1 MVFVNIL
8 LPVFLITASG
18 FFVARLTTIKS
29 SGIVKVVFYVLSP
42 CLIFHSLYSQQVSE
56 QAIIK
61 LIVFVVLLHSIL
73 FVIGF
78 GLFRLL
84 HWDNDSRIA
93 GTLAL
98 FLNNSGNY
106 GLPVLL
112 FAFGEAGFQ
121 FGVLYVVVHAAMQ
134 VVIGVAI
141 ASWKEGMKIGKLL
154 LKIVSV
160 PWLYALIIALAL
172 RATGT
177 TLPDSIIAPIEM
189 LAQAAIPVMLMLL
202 GIQLAELK
210 IKAVL
215 PRASLVSALKLALP
229 PFLAWGLTYVL
240 GIDGLLRSVLIIE
253 GSTSAAVNALLLSLQ
268 YNRRPDLTA
277 SILFITTVGS
287 LVTMT
292 VLLTLLS

>member
-8 LPVFLITASG
+8 LPVLLMAASG
-18 FFVARLTTIKS
+18 FLVARFTFVKS
-29 SGIVKVVFYVLSP
+29 DGIVKIVFYVLSP

-56 QAIIK
+56 QAIVK
-61 LIVFVVLLHSIL
+61 LITFVVLLHGIL
-73 FVIGF
+73 FIIGLV
-78 GLFRLL
+78 LFKLL

-121 FGVLYVVVHAAMQ
+121 FGVLYVVVHAALQ
-134 VVIGVAI
+134 AVIGVAI
-141 ASWKEGMKIGKLL
+141 ASWKEGMRPWKLL
-154 LKIVSV
+154 RNIVSV

-177 TLPDSIIAPIEM
+177 VLPGSIIAPIEM
-189 LAQAAIPVMLMLL
+189 LAQAAIPIMLMLL
-202 GIQLAELK
+202 GLQLAEIK
-210 IKAVL
+210 IATVL
-215 PRASLVSALKLALP
+215 PRALVVSSLKLALP

-253 GSTSAAVNALLLSLQ
+253 GSTPAAVNALLLSLQ
-268 YNRRPDLTA
+268 YNRRPDLSA

-287 LVTMT
+287 LATMT
-292 VLLTLLS
+292 ILLTLLM